1 MVWAVSLGTHSVSDS
16 HGRRAVLAQLDVGEP
31 TEIGDVVDQLIAEL
45 GGIDVFVNN
54 AGMGIAAPFL
64 EAKFDD
70 WRRTLAVDLDGP
82 FLCLQRAAAAMVEQ
96 GRGGRLIAVT
106 SVHEHQ
112 PGVGSSAYV
121 AAKHGLGG
129 LMKTI
134 AVELGQHGITANA
147 VAACAALGLPH
158 LVLARPAWDAGGVDL
173 VDSDRDAARR
183 VAVQG
188 HSRVFLTTGRSSIR
202 CMPSTPDCGGLMI
215 GVDISE
221 PNTPPLVMVKVPPC
235 MSSMVRVPSFARR
248 PKSPMTCS
256 ISETRNLS
264 ASRITGTTRPCGAD
278 TATEM
283 SK

>member
-1 MVWAVSLGTHSVSDS
+1 MSPKDPFTPRYAIVTAGESGIGKATAVALAAAGMDVALTWYTDAQGAEDTAEEVRS

-45 GGIDVFVNN
+45 GGIHVFVNN
-54 AGMGIAAPFL
+54 AGMGLAAPFL

-82 FLCLQRAAAAMVEQ
+82 FLCLQGAAAAMVEQ

-112 PGVGSSAYV
+112 PGVGFSAYV

-147 VAACAALGLPH
+147 VASGEIATPMTKQKDVDPHSVRRPGVPLGRPGDAREVAAVITFLASREAGYVTGASWVVDGGMLAMGPQAGS
-158 LVLARPAWDAGGVDL
+158 VLT
-173 VDSDRDAARR
+173 SDEWRDA
-183 VAVQG
+183 
-188 HSRVFLTTGRSSIR
+188 
-202 CMPSTPDCGGLMI
+202 
-215 GVDISE
+215 
-221 PNTPPLVMVKVPPC
+221 
-235 MSSMVRVPSFARR
+235 
-248 PKSPMTCS
+248 
-256 ISETRNLS
+256 
-264 ASRITGTTRPCGAD
+264 
-278 TATEM
+278 
-283 SK
+283 